1 MPRYT
6 AGHLYFLRFPGTLVF
21 MAFLLISLLLFLL
34 GTCLG
39 SFLGV
44 VINRTINGGSWVT
57 GRSRCD
63 HCHKEL
69 KWFDMVPLFSYVWLR
84 GRCRFCHKKISASH
98 PVIEFMTGTLVV
110 WWYWIGTLFFQLTQ
124 RPFQTIQPIF
134 WLLIG
139 ILLLFIFFTDWLY
152 YIIPDE
158 AVILLMIL
166 VGGYRIA
173 LVALQVMQP
182 IDLLYSGIG
191 SLVVLAF
198 FWSIWWLSKGRG
210 MGFGDVKL
218 VLPLGLLLGWPNMV
232 VGVFMA
238 FITGAIWGMY
248 LLVTKKA
255 KFGQVVPFGP
265 FLVIGTFVALV
276 WGDYLVTWYLGL
288 L

>member
-1 MPRYT
+1 MILT
-6 AGHLYFLRFPGTLVF
+6 FLV
-21 MAFLLISLLLFLL
+21 ISLLLFLF

-44 VINRTINGGSWVT
+44 VINRTVNGGSWVT

-69 KWFDMVPLFSYVWLR
+69 KWFDMVPLFSYLWL
-84 GRCRFCHKKISASH
+84 GGKCRFCKKKISVSH
-98 PVIEFMTGTLVV
+98 PVIEFMTGTLIV
-110 WWYWIGTLFFQLTQ
+110 WWYWIGTVFFQLTQ

-158 AVILLMIL
+158 AVILLMIM
-166 VGGYRIA
+166 VGSYRIA
-173 LVALQVMQP
+173 LVALQAMQP
-182 IDLLYSGIG
+182 VDLLYSGIG
-191 SLVVLAF
+191 SLVVQAF
-198 FWSIWWLSKGRG
+198 FWSIWWFSKGRG

-248 LLVTKKA
+248 LLATQKA

-276 WGDYLVTWYLGL
+276 WGDQLVAWYLSL
-288 L
+288 I